1 MTIQELDSEE
11 NAALQTRID
20 LLSSNA
26 ESAIQLG
33 VWLITTDISWS
44 DYQFLSLHFNCVR
57 AIRKK
62 QVYCSELFNLLLE
75 QCKKKY
81 PLEDALFIWKAQQS
95 YRIVMAFYSE
105 DEQLQIFH
113 RVQKTKSPRV
123 AGLTSRPVSGIL

>member
-1 MTIQELDSEE
+1 MTIQELDPEE

-62 QVYCSELFNLLLE
+62 QVYCPELFNLLLE
-75 QCKKKY
+75 LNQKKF
-81 PLEDALFIWKAQQS
+81 PLEDAFFIWKAQQS

-105 DEQLQIFH
+105 DEQLQILH
-113 RVQKTKSPRV
+113 RVQKTKSLRV

>member
-33 VWLITTDISWS
+33 VWLITTDISWA

-62 QVYCSELFNLLLE
+62 QAYCPALFDFLLE
-75 QCKKKY
+75 LNQKKF
-81 PLEDALFIWKAQQS
+81 PLEDAFFIWKAQQS

-105 DEQLQIFH
+105 DEQLQILH
-113 RVQKTKSPRV
+113 RVQKTKSLHV
-123 AGLTSRPVSGIL
+123 AGLTSRQVSGIL

>member
-1 MTIQELDSEE
+1 MTIQELDPEE

-62 QVYCSELFNLLLE
+62 QVYCPALFDLLLE
-75 QCKKKY
+75 QCKNKF
-81 PLEDALFIWKAQQS
+81 PLEDAFFIWKAQQS

-105 DEQLQIFH
+105 DEQLQILH
-113 RVQKTKSPRV
+113 RVQKAKSLHV